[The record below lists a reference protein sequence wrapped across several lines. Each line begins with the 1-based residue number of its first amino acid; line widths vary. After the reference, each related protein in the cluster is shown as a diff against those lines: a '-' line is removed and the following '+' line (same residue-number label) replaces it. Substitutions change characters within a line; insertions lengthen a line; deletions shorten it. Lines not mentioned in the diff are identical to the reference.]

1 MSERETSSQLA
12 TPTDFELAD
21 YLTAISEANLTVP
34 EKGPAKI
41 TGTKLNHFLSKYGAT
56 PCGKTT
62 FNGITKEVGK
72 LLSNGSIMMEIPN
85 ENASNTLH
93 LHMSGDTKSLRFLND
108 LQAPMYT
115 KNDHQGLIAMST
127 LHSLDRKS
135 TSPLSEA
142 DYTALMMSLVQT
154 GLRHAGSNN
163 AIFTNALVKARK
175 CVQEAGQGSK
185 EFYLNLRPVMNVTR
199 PPLVSNILKE
209 DDVRQLQTYLESVMR
224 DVEKTDPRP
233 DNSNTQRKLI
243 YYNTT
248 SPLDDPASK
257 GLRTRMDKADRA
269 MMSRTSYTSD
279 DIIRQIQKQHSEL
292 LDDEAA
298 QWEESKKRFVRT
310 LRFNPL
316 DTLYKLNDQFIK
328 GAKGKDSF
336 VAYRTDFPALAPP
349 EFLKEYR
356 EHMGESDLLSTGPNT
371 SRFKGREMCRPTEY
385 LHSNDPDVQTFIK
398 AYINKRG
405 EIDSRGYEPTPT
417 EIATLMPKK
426 LKANVNF
433 ILDTKDKEKVKR
445 ELGIGENTVTLADT
459 YERTD
464 PLGYAMRGIKHEFP
478 ERFSNMSREEI
489 SSLLPPRAYKQYM
502 AEKDDDSKSA
512 GSAA

>member
-1 MSERETSSQLA
+1 MSEREISSQPA
-12 TPTDFELAD
+12 TSTDLGLAD
-21 YLTAISEANLTVP
+21 YLTAISEAKLTVP
-34 EKGPAKI
+34 EEGPAKI
-41 TGTKLNHFLSKYGAT
+41 TGTKLNDFLSKYGT
-56 PCGKTT
+56 EPCDKTT
-62 FNGITKEVGK
+62 FNGITKEIGNI
-72 LLSNGSIMMEIPN
+72 LSNGSIMMEIPN

-115 KNDHQGLIAMST
+115 ENDHQGLIAMST

-163 AIFTNALVKARK
+163 AIFTNPLAKVRK
-175 CVQEAGQGSK
+175 CVQEGYTQQQEAGQGSK
-185 EFYLNLRPVMNVTR
+185 EFYLNLRPVMNVAR
-199 PPLVSNILKE
+199 PPHVSNILKE
-209 DDVRQLQTYLESVMR
+209 DDVRQLRTYLESVMR

-248 SPLDDPASK
+248 SPLDDPAST

-279 DIIRQIQKQHSEL
+279 DIIRRIQKQHSEL

-316 DTLYKLNDQFIK
+316 DTLYKFNDQFIK

-356 EHMGESDLLSTGPNT
+356 EHMGESGLLSTGPNT
-371 SRFKGREMCRPTEY
+371 GRFKGREMCRPTEY
-385 LHSNDPDVQTFIK
+385 LHSNDPDVQTFIN
-398 AYINKRG
+398 ACINKRG

-417 EIATLMPKK
+417 EIATFMPKE
-426 LKANVNF
+426 LKAKVNF

-445 ELGIGENTVTLADT
+445 ELGIGKDTVTVADI
-459 YERTD
+459 YGQTD
-464 PLGYAMRGIKHEFP
+464 PLRYAMRGIQHQFP
-478 ERFSNMSREEI
+478 ERFPNMSREEI
-489 SSLLPPRAYKQYM
+489 SSLLPPRAYK
-502 AEKDDDSKSA
+502 
-512 GSAA
+512 